1 MRFTAYAQY
10 KNFFHE
16 LTWKTEDID
25 FRKRRDFEAED
36 LNKNVSDW
44 EEKKRNSWVYRKSDL

>member
-44 EEKKRNSWVYRKSDL
+44 EEKKRNS